1 MTRCGH
7 VAIVGR
13 PNVGKS
19 TLLNRLLGESLAIV
33 SPKPQTTRTRIL
45 GILTRG
51 DAQLILL
58 DTPGIHKS
66 TTLLGKQMNRAAQ
79 YCLEEADVI
88 LLMVDAMAGW
98 VDEDEL
104 AVDLVR
110 RACLPEGERG
120 RQAKKPALLA
130 INKVDAARKE
140 MLLPII
146 HQAARLELFKEIVP
160 ISATTGDQVPILLDE
175 TIKHLPEGP
184 KLFPDD
190 QLTDQPERFLVAELI
205 REQALAALREEVPYG
220 VAVVIEEMTDREDKP
235 ATYIRATIYVEK
247 ESQKPILIGARG
259 NMLKAIGQRA
269 RQAIQPLLRRAVYLE
284 LWVKVAPNWRQDPQA
299 LRRFGYA

>member
-1 MTRCGH
+1 MSTQCGY

-45 GILTRG
+45 GVLTRG

-79 YCLEEADVI
+79 HCLEEADVVAMMI
-88 LLMVDAMAGW
+88 DAMAGW
-98 VDEDEL
+98 VAEDRL
-104 AVDLVR
+104 AVDLVQR
-110 RACLPEGERG
+110 
-120 RQAKKPALLA
+120 AKKPALLA
-130 INKVDAARKE
+130 INKVDAARKDAI
-140 MLLPII
+140 LPMITEAD
-146 HQAARLELFKEIVP
+146 QLKLFQEIVP
-160 ISATTGDQVPILLDE
+160 ISATTGEQVEVMLAE
-175 TIKHLPEGP
+175 TIKRLPEGP

-205 REQALAALREEVPYG
+205 REQALAALREEVPHA

-259 NMLKAIGQRA
+259 DMLKTIGQRA

-284 LWVKVAPNWRQDPQA
+284 LWVKVAPHWRQDAQA